1 MCYWYRECSIQVYH
15 VLSLK
20 TGGGSKKNQGQVKP
34 KMKFSLKGKCHFY
47 ALGELEL
54 RKVQEQPASVLIEL
68 VLGIDLVISICF

>member
-1 MCYWYRECSIQVYH
+1 MYH

-20 TGGGSKKNQGQVKP
+20 TGGGGGGGGGGGSKKNQGQVKP
-34 KMKFSLKGKCHFY
+34 KMNEIY

>member
-1 MCYWYRECSIQVYH
+1 MYH

-20 TGGGSKKNQGQVKP
+20 TGGGGGSKKNQGRVKP
-34 KMKFSLKGKCHFY
+34 KMNEIY